1 MHFYSCHQKLLSSCQ
16 KLSRIRGLKLG
27 KLTPKAKEY
36 IQLNKTYSLSEL
48 QSKLVEIYNIQV
60 SREAIRKYRLSLVS
74 TPKVVRKVV
83 KKTPKEK
90 DGKGQKRFNLTY
102 NGFIQLCE
110 NNPNHPFSQY
120 FLKRNSP
127 PKYPGRA
134 ELMKVLEL
142 LNDYYR
148 G

>member
-1 MHFYSCHQKLLSSCQ
+1 MHFYSCHGKLLSSCQ
-16 KLSRIRGLKLG
+16 KLSRIRGLKMG

-36 IQLNKTYSLSEL
+36 IQLNKTDSLSQL
-48 QSKLVEIYNIQV
+48 QSKIVKKYNIQV

-74 TPKVVRKVV
+74 TPKVVKRIL
-83 KKTPKEK
+83 KEK
-90 DGKGQKRFNLTY
+90 AGKGQKRFNLTY

-110 NNPNHPFSQY
+110 NNPSHPFSQY

-127 PKYPGRA
+127 PKYPDRS

-142 LNDYYR
+142 LNDCYR